1 MSTPSSPSAPTDH
14 AEALDEPGLT
24 EPETMHRPPRLG
36 EVEQEVVDF
45 FMHLSVTFSLPKSVG
60 GLFGLLYCATE
71 PIAFEDISAYLNI
84 SRGSTSHGLRFL
96 QSVNAVD
103 SVFQSGD
110 RRTFY
115 VAQPSLRRIVS
126 GFLETRAL
134 PQLQNVGERIDSL
147 QATLADTGTPPQF
160 ANPDVLRKR
169 LAALHSWQRKAKRLM
184 PLIAKIADP
193 GD

>member
-1 MSTPSSPSAPTDH
+1 MNSPSSTSVSSDPVSGADT
-14 AEALDEPGLT
+14 LKSTG
-24 EPETMHRPPRLG
+24 PEVANQTVELG
-36 EVEQEVVDF
+36 QIESEVVDF

-60 GLFGLLYCATE
+60 GLFGLLYCATK
-71 PIAFEDISAYLNI
+71 PIAFEDICAYLNI

-134 PQLQNVGERIDSL
+134 PQLQSVGERIDSL
-147 QATLADTGTPPQF
+147 QATLADTETQPQF
-160 ANPDVLRKR
+160 AEPDVLRKR
-169 LAALHSWQRKAKRLM
+169 LAALHSWQRKAKHLM
-184 PLIAKIADP
+184 PMIAKIADP